1 MSVQE
6 DAQTL
11 VDAALTFVEE
21 LLGEHGEYP
30 PFGCMLVANQ
40 TQVDLVAASGNEGQE
55 PPPDTELIAL
65 LESGFRQQAESGEL
79 LAAAIVV
86 DVQVTPPG
94 QKTETDAVLVR
105 IDHRE
110 GYCVDAVFPYNVNDD
125 GDFQLG
131 ESFLQP
137 GEPFAFL
144 KTARA

>member
-1 MSVQE
+1 MPVQE
-6 DAQTL
+6 DAQSL
-11 VDAALTFVEE
+11 VDAALAFVEE

-30 PFGCMLVANQ
+30 PFGCMMMVNQ
-40 TQVDLVAASGNEGQE
+40 PQVDLVAASGNEGQA
-55 PPPDTELIAL
+55 PPPDTELIGL

-94 QKTETDAVLVR
+94 QSEETDAVLVR

-110 GYCVDAVFPYNVNDD
+110 GYCVDAIFPYSVSEE
-125 GDFQLG
+125 GDFSLG